1 MKYLLP
7 PLLAAMLLLAACSNE
22 SATQG
27 AAPEET
33 AAAAP
38 VVEAATASP
47 FAMQAEKLAE
57 NVYAIVSPARTFPN
71 TENLGWNS
79 NTAFVVTGNGVLM
92 FDTGSSLKIGEALLQ
107 VVRSV
112 TDQPVRWVIN
122 THVHGDHW
130 LGNGAFISDDLEQ
143 IIASDLAIEL
153 MHEQGAEWVSRFN
166 AMTEGA
172 IGEFEPVPARDAV
185 SESGVHQFAD
195 LEAHILYSP
204 RAHSPGD
211 LAVWIPEKQV
221 LLAADAI
228 YTGRGPATFDSDV
241 QGWIAFLEE
250 FKTLEPQVV
259 LPGHGEVGGIEAV
272 NNMHDFFQTLWG
284 LVETGYEAGQMDYEI
299 TERAREEMAHF
310 EAIYPGMSET
320 LGEAVSHV
328 YLQVEA
334 ALF

>member
-1 MKYLLP
+1 MKYLYA
-7 PLLAAMLLLAACSNE
+7 PLLAAMLLLAGCSDE

-27 AAPEET
+27 ATPEER
-33 AAAAP
+33 AAEP
-38 VVEAATASP
+38 VVETATASP

-57 NVYAIVSPARTFPN
+57 NVYAIVSPARGFPN

-79 NTAFVVTGNGVLM
+79 NAAFVVTNEGVLM
-92 FDTGSSLKIGEALLQ
+92 FDTGSSPQIGEALRE

-112 TDQPVRWVIN
+112 TDQPVRWIIN
-122 THVHGDHW
+122 THSHGDHW
-130 LGNGAFISDDLEQ
+130 LGNGAFMADEPEQ
-143 IIASDLAIEL
+143 ILASDQTIRV
-153 MHEQGAEWVSRFN
+153 MQEQGAEWVSRFN

-172 IGEFEPVPARDAV
+172 TGEYEPVPARDAV
-185 SESGVHQFAD
+185 TESGVHHFAE

-211 LAVWIPEKQV
+211 LAVWLPEKQL
-221 LLAADAI
+221 LLAADVI
-228 YTGRGPATFDSDV
+228 YTGRGPATFDSNV

-250 FKTLEPQVV
+250 FMALQPQTV
-259 LPGHGEVGGIEAV
+259 LPGHGKPGGIEV
-272 NNMHDFFQTLWG
+272 VQNMHDYFSTLWD
-284 LVETGYEAGQMDYEI
+284 LVEEGYEAGKMDYEI
-299 TERAREEMAHF
+299 AELARERMARF
-310 EAIYPGMSET
+310 EEIYPGMSET